1 MRISVLNDGTK
12 RVKQLITRL
21 TRSGG
26 FFPVQVVDYQWSRS
40 TRILA
45 TIAIS
50 VRLSLG
56 LPAWADMLYFADG
69 HPLKT
74 KVVSVTSDII
84 ELKAPSSGWRALV
97 DQPGTQV
104 VRRNTLLNRQDT
116 VTLLGHKPYVG
127 EILFMDSTSID
138 MLTSEG
144 KVLIPRNRVRKIT
157 LGTLPLDATAAQ
169 TLTKA
174 VPDLPANMNT
184 PMQVETPAD
193 ASPSTS
199 AAGALAKSVPSL
211 TNPPSS
217 RIPADS
223 QAPEPGVEPV
233 YYQSSPSP
241 VNAKGQPESQGVRSY

>member
-21 TRSGG
+21 MRSGG
-26 FFPVQVVDYQWSRS
+26 FFPVQVVDYQWSRR

-45 TIAIS
+45 AIAIS
-50 VRLSLG
+50 VRLSLS

-74 KVVSVTSDII
+74 KVVSITSDII
-84 ELKAPSSGWRALV
+84 ELKPPSSGWRALV

-104 VRRNTLLNRQDT
+104 VRRNELLNRQDT

-127 EILFMDSTSID
+127 EILFMDSSSID

-157 LGTLPLDATAAQ
+157 LGTLPLDATAQASAK
-169 TLTKA
+169 T

-184 PMQVETPAD
+184 PLQVETPVD

-199 AAGALAKSVPSL
+199 AAGALAKSIPSL

-217 RIPADS
+217 RIPADTP
-223 QAPEPGVEPV
+223 APEPGVEPV
-233 YYQSSPSP
+233 YYQGSPSP
-241 VNAKGQPESQGVRSY
+241 VNSKGQPESQAVRSY